1 MNALSTHK
9 AQAFYLTTLCFLPL
23 VIGFFNCFLISK
35 INPKNQ
41 ENFTLSMQQFIAQSY
56 IAHPQQSAQQP
67 YMENKKQIPKKH
79 KIHKKHKHIRDKS
92 FSQNQTT
99 TQPQNNTNPLSPSNT
114 SGTETKFFSY
124 GKDNNPFLK
133 AVKLAIDSATTYP
146 RQARKIR
153 IQGKVLV
160 EFLWT
165 QQKQL
170 KDLKI
175 IKSSGYEILDKNTL
189 QTIQRASVDFPV
201 YTNNVRLQIP
211 IIYQLKD

>member
-23 VIGFFNCFLISK
+23 IIGFFYTTSYFK
-35 INPKNQ
+35 PMNQ

-56 IAHPQQSAQQP
+56 ISHSQQSAQQP
-67 YMENKKQIPKKH
+67 YMENNKPIPRKH

-92 FSQNQTT
+92 FSQSQTT
-99 TQPQNNTNPLSPSNT
+99 TQPQNNTNSVSPQNT
-114 SGTETKFFSY
+114 SETQTQFFSY

-133 AVKLAIDSATTYP
+133 AVKLATDNATIYP

-165 QQKQL
+165 KQKQL